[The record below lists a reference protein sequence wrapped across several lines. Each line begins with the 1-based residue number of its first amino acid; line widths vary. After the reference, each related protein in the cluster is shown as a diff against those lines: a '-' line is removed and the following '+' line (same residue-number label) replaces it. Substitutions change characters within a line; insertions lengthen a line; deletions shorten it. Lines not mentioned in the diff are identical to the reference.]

1 MSSNVLERRS
11 SEKDS
16 NLIANRYKIEK
27 KIGKHSNTLLVQVNL
42 YFINFIELI
51 FILVTLKGFKEQ

>member
-27 KIGKHSNTLLVQVNL
+27 KIGKHSNTLLVYKYVNL
-42 YFINFIELI
+42 NF
-51 FILVTLKGFKEQ
+51 FH

>member
-11 SEKDS
+11 SDKDS

-27 KIGKHSNTLLVQVNL
+27 KIGKHSNTLLVQVS
-42 YFINFIELI
+42 FLI
-51 FILVTLKGFKEQ
+51 